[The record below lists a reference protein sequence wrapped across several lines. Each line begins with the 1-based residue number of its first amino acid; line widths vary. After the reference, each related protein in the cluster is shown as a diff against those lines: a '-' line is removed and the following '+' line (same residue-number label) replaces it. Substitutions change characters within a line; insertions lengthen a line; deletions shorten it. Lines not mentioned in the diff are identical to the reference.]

1 MKPVILAAVTIMTL
15 GLSVAA
21 FAQGVPSGMVLQ
33 HYGAP
38 WAASQAKG
46 R

>member
-1 MKPVILAAVTIMTL
+1 MKSMILAAVTIASL

-21 FAQGVPSGMVLQ
+21 FAQGVPRDLIPQ
-33 HYGAP
+33 HYGAAS
-38 WAASQAKG
+38 AASQAKS